1 MILQF
6 YEFTSKAST
15 NENIDRISSDIAL
28 WSACYMVEYQIK
40 KNQFHEGYLQI
51 VDKDYTSS
59 FEDLPRKDQSLTV
72 YHRNR

>member
-1 MILQF
+1 MIFQF

-15 NENIDRISSDIAL
+15 NENIDRISSDIVL

-40 KNQFHEGYLQI
+40 KNQFREGSSQI

-59 FEDLPRKDQSLTV
+59 FEDLFSQDKYCDC
-72 YHRNR
+72 